1 MEDNT
6 VALTQEVWGELI
18 QSYRGIK
25 VWKWFEIILNNT
37 STQSLV
43 TLTLCEWRSHD
54 QQIDSTTIANWGGK
68 EISSGTLSSQTEPEK
83 FG

>member
-6 VALTQEVWGELI
+6 AALTKEVWGEVI

-25 VWKWFEIILNNT
+25 VWKWFKIILNDT

-43 TLTLCEWRSHD
+43 ILTHTL
-54 QQIDSTTIANWGGK
+54 
-68 EISSGTLSSQTEPEK
+68 
-83 FG
+83 